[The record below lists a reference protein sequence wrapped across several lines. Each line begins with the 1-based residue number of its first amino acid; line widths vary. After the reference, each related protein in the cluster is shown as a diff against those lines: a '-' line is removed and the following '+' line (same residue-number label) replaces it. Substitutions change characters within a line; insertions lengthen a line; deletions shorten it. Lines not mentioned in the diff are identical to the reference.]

1 MMKTKTGT
9 WFEVGVRHSQT
20 QEDGTE
26 KKVTDRYLVN
36 ALSFTEAEAI
46 AIQHQ
51 SEYST
56 DFAITSESQTSYNEL
71 ILSNE
76 EDTTFFKAKIAFI
89 TINEKTGK
97 EKATKIQYLVEAPT
111 ISEALHNIGEAL
123 KGIMDYRVYSITK
136 TRIIEIIEKEK

>member
-1 MMKTKTGT
+1 MGTKTGT
-9 WFEVGVRHSQT
+9 WFEVGVRHPQT
-20 QEDGTE
+20 REDGTE

-46 AIQHQ
+46 AVQHQ
-51 SEYST
+51 SNYST

-71 ILSNE
+71 ILTNKE
-76 EDTTFFKAKIAFI
+76 NTLFFKAKIAFI

-97 EKATKIQYLVEAPT
+97 EMVTKTPYLVEAST

-123 KGIMDYRVYSITK
+123 KGTMDYRVCSISETK
-136 TRIIEIIEKEK
+136 IVEIIENKEK

>member
-1 MMKTKTGT
+1 MKTKTGT
-9 WFEVGVRHSQT
+9 WFEVCVRHSQA

-26 KKVTDRYLVN
+26 KNVTEKYIVN

-97 EKATKIQYLVEAPT
+97 EKATKIQYLVEAST
-111 ISEALHNIGEAL
+111 ISEALRNINEAL
-123 KGIMDYRVYSITK
+123 KGTMDYRVCSVAETK
-136 TRIIEIIEKEK
+136 IVEIIEK

>member
-1 MMKTKTGT
+1 MKTKTGT

-20 QEDGTE
+20 REDGTE

-46 AIQHQ
+46 AVQHQ
-51 SEYST
+51 SNYST

-71 ILSNE
+71 ILTDKEN
-76 EDTTFFKAKIAFI
+76 TLFFKAKIAFI
-89 TINEKTGK
+89 TINEKTKK
-97 EKATKIQYLVEAPT
+97 EKVTKMQYLVEAST

-123 KGIMDYRVYSITK
+123 KGIMDYRVCSITE

>member
-1 MMKTKTGT
+1 MGTKTGT

-26 KKVTDRYLVN
+26 KKVTNRFLVN

-51 SEYST
+51 SNYST
-56 DFAITSESQTSYNEL
+56 DFAITSELQSPYNEL
-71 ILSNE
+71 ILTDKEN
-76 EDTTFFKAKIAFI
+76 TLFFKAKIAFI
-89 TINEKTGK
+89 TINEKTKK
-97 EKATKIQYLVEAPT
+97 EKVTKMQYLVEAST

-123 KGIMDYRVYSITK
+123 KGITDYRVCSITE

>member
-1 MMKTKTGT
+1 MKTKTGT

-46 AIQHQ
+46 AVQHQ
-51 SEYST
+51 SNYST
-56 DFAITSESQTSYNEL
+56 DFAITSESQAPYNEL
-71 ILSNE
+71 ILTDK
-76 EDTTFFKAKIAFI
+76 EDTLFFRAKIAFI
-89 TINEKTGK
+89 AINEKTGK
-97 EKATKIQYLVEAPT
+97 EKVTKMQYLVEAST

-123 KGIMDYRVYSITK
+123 RGTMDYRVHSITE